1 MSYYKAKL
9 NDDIVDALEN
19 LQCVRYYPNVKKIL
33 RHTDKKTLPQGI
45 VSSDGQYIWQAFVE
59 GEEDKW
65 EEFPDGIS
73 GVSGNVMLVEIEQEE
88 YDTIKA
94 LLDAGKQPVDPEPE
108 PEPEPETDAETLA
121 WAKKKKIELSKT
133 KLADYLEQHPIISTA
148 HGGVEG
154 TYAVTEEKQQLMAL
168 NYNTYQIKKAAGL
181 EAVLTWNE
189 TGEECEVWTEA
200 EFVQLVIEIEAYVKP
215 LVSKQQAFEKAIQT
229 AETLKEVD
237 EVEVVY

>member
-1 MSYYKAKL
+1 MYYKLKI
-9 NDDIVDALEN
+9 DSEIVDVLEE
-19 LQCVRYYPNVKKIL
+19 LQYVFYSPKSKDIL
-33 RHTDKKTLPQGI
+33 FCRKESEAYGVISGNGQGI
-45 VSSDGQYIWQAFVE
+45 WHVDGWT
-59 GEEDKW
+59 
-65 EEFPDGIS
+65 EFPESVQKRILGTVTIE
-73 GVSGNVMLVEIEQEE
+73 EIDEDE
-88 YDTIKA
+88 YQTLKE
-94 LLDAGKQPVDPEPE
+94 LLDAGEQPEDPEPE

-133 KLADYLEQHPIISTA
+133 MLAEYLEQHPITSTA

-215 LVSKQQAFEKAIQT
+215 LVSLQQAFEKAIQT

-237 EVEVVY
+237 KVEIIY